1 MSSVSTR
8 QPTSIEVFAVE
19 LTWAWSTTI
28 SPTWTRDMKS
38 SRSIDAVT
46 TPPWAWRIA
55 ATPAHTSIH
64 CIMTPPNMTPATPLV
79 CIGIT
84 ICVITQRV
92 CSGVTPELY
101 FFLDGAAG
109 FLAALAVSM
118 RRLIRRLSLVWRFLR
133 RIFQVRRLSP
143 RPIRLAFIA

>member
-1 MSSVSTR
+1 
-8 QPTSIEVFAVE
+8 
-19 LTWAWSTTI
+19 
-28 SPTWTRDMKS
+28 MKS

-46 TPPWAWRIA
+46 TAPPASRIA

-92 CSGVTPELY
+92 CSGVTGSRPRS
-101 FFLDGAAG
+101 G
-109 FLAALAVSM
+109 S
-118 RRLIRRLSLVWRFLR
+118 SLG
-133 RIFQVRRLSP
+133 
-143 RPIRLAFIA
+143 RPLGVRLAPPDPARSSLLLLRWRGRLLGRLGGLDPALDALLQLNLTLLAPHLPGSTIVSASHRAWLI